1 MTTDHVQVTHVG
13 VPFNDLHRYVDPGRM
28 CSTCSGT
35 GRMLAHIIGTD
46 RHRIYDRCVDCDGTG
61 HCDD

>member
-1 MTTDHVQVTHVG
+1 MTTDDVQVT
-13 VPFNDLHRYVDPGRM
+13 NYVDPGRM

-35 GRMLAHIIGTD
+35 GRMLAHIIGSD